1 MIHCVLD
8 IETTGLSRFKNN
20 ISIFGFYVPEYDYV
34 VQIYNDSIQYKVD
47 PKYTAKNTKNLDT
60 FTEEYQDTYNR
71 IIEELNKLP
80 RKADGSFDVIFITQ
94 NGKFDTLFIYE
105 KTGIMLPIDEDVM
118 LEQYV
123 LHMGRRKGLDAIVEQ
138 EFGEP
143 TWDIPLRDK
152 FVATPKSLDYHKKDI
167 VNTWRCHESLRPKV
181 YANPTYERLYKKLV
195 MPSFLVYR
203 QVENNGIFFNEA
215 KYEQVYSEYTQ
226 KLDSL
231 EAQLKTY
238 ADINW
243 GSAKQVGDYL
253 YKTCMFPVFYKT
265 DTGAPST
272 GERALKRLAGSGIEI
287 ANILLEYKFY
297 KQAVNTF
304 LKPWRDFIH
313 NGRIYPTFNIDTV
326 RTGRT
331 SSNNPNLQQV
341 PRDINLRSLFTAPAD
356 SMFYE
361 IDHSQL
367 ELRVA
372 SHVMNETNMIEAY
385 NKGEDLHTKTAREI
399 VGHEPSKQE
408 RTMAKPV
415 NFGFLYG
422 MQSDSLPDYAYSN
435 YGLEFTKEQS
445 KTFRDAF
452 FRAYPNLQR
461 YYKLQ
466 EATCKD
472 PTVGG
477 ASTIFG
483 RFRYLPELFSN
494 DWGTRQYGV
503 RCCINT
509 PTQSAGSDILISGM
523 IEIQHTF
530 NNEGVKIVGTVHDS
544 ILLEIKNDEH
554 LQERYEK
561 VKYILEHPSLLK
573 EFGIELKVPLKIDG
587 ESCGNVT
594 TGTGWGAGH

>member
-8 IETTGLSRFKNN
+8 IETTGLDRFTCN
-20 ISIFGFYVPEYDYV
+20 ISIFGFYVPEYDYY
-34 VQIYNDSIQYKVD
+34 VQLYDDTIQYKVD
-47 PKYTAKNTKNLDT
+47 PKYTDKRKKNLDS
-60 FTEEYQDTYNR
+60 FTEEYNGTYEK
-71 IIEELNKLP
+71 IKQEINKLP
-80 RKADGSFDVIFITQ
+80 RKPDGSFDVIFITQ

-105 KTGIMLPIDEDVM
+105 KTGIMLPINEDVM

-123 LHMGRRKGLDAIVEQ
+123 LHMGRRKALDDIVYQ

-143 TWDIPLRDK
+143 TWDIPLREK
-152 FVATPKSLDYHKKDI
+152 MVATEKSRAYHKKDLYW
-167 VNTWRCHESLRPKV
+167 TWKCHESLRPKI
-181 YANPTYERLYKKLV
+181 YANPNYERLYTKLV
-195 MPSFLVYR
+195 IPSFITYR
-203 QVENNGIFFNEA
+203 EVEKNGIFFNEA
-215 KYEQVYSEYTQ
+215 KYEQVYKEYQT
-226 KLDSL
+226 KLDEL

-243 GSAKQVGDYL
+243 GSAPQVANYL
-253 YKTCMFPVFYKT
+253 YKVCMMPVFYKT
-265 DTGAPST
+265 DTGNPST
-272 GERALKRLAGSGIEI
+272 GERALKRLSGAGHKI
-287 ANILLEYKFY
+287 ADIILEYKFY
-297 KQAVNTF
+297 KQAVGTF
-304 LKPWRDFIH
+304 LKPWKDFIH

-356 SMFYE
+356 SVFYE

-372 SHVMNETNMIEAY
+372 SHIMNETNMIEAY

-399 VGHEPSKQE
+399 VGHEPSKSE

-422 MQSDSLPDYAYSN
+422 MQADSLPDYAYSN

-445 KTFRDAF
+445 KLFRDAF
-452 FRAYPNLQR
+452 FKAYPNLLK
-461 YYKLQ
+461 YYKIQ

-477 ASTIFG
+477 ASTMFG
-483 RFRYLPELFSN
+483 RFRPLPELFDG
-494 DWGTRQYGV
+494 DWGTRQRGV

-523 IEIQHTF
+523 IEIQETF
-530 NNEGVKIVGTVHDS
+530 KGEGVKIVGTVHDS

-554 LQERYEK
+554 LQERYKK
-561 VKYILEHPSLLK
+561 VVDILEHPKLLK

-587 ESCGNVT
+587 DSCGNVT
-594 TGTGWGAGH
+594 TGTGWGCGH